1 MVYKWNIEEIKKK
14 QQYLLERLKHCTSSE
29 EKERIE
35 LSLISNI
42 SILNNSGSFRYT
54 KFYNFMDRLTKD
66 KFSLLKQSKYIEMEK
81 RLLFENDA
89 YIDEEYLGFLLSLAN
104 NIARE
109 VEDTEMLTE
118 FSISEEQI
126 VEVSKKFYQT
136 LGVPQIEQLSQKI
149 LSDPSAMNI
158 TRTNRT
164 GFEDFGGITYNDYIF
179 NKSYVNIQKTNTI
192 FDFQALNHEVMHGI
206 DFYTHQKVHSKNY
219 FGFHEI
225 PTYTIDYLFLE
236 FMNDLGFDEQQ
247 VAILQ
252 ERKVNYLS
260 SLAQIT
266 LLQLKTQLISNYGY
280 KNSISPTYDMLKNAL
295 TPQILKQLLE
305 IESGLIAYGLK
316 MQIDD
321 DKEKGLSNLV
331 SIMSSDIPV
340 NKKPDFSFVGLDDD
354 TLLNISMNYN
364 NINSMN
370 KGTSKK

>member
-1 MVYKWNIEEIKKK
+1 MVYKWNIEEVKRK
-14 QQYLLERLKHCTSSE
+14 QQYLLERLKHCSNSE

-35 LSLISNI
+35 LSLVSNI

-66 KFSLLKQSKYIEMEK
+66 KFSLSRQSKYIEMEK
-81 RLLFENDA
+81 KLLFENDS
-89 YIDEEYLGFLLSLAN
+89 YIDEAYLGFLLSLAN
-104 NIARE
+104 NIASD
-109 VEDTEMLTE
+109 VQDTETLPE
-118 FSISEEQI
+118 FSISDEQM
-126 VEVSKKFYQT
+126 VEVSKKFYQI

-149 LSDPSAMNI
+149 LSDPSSMNI
-158 TRTNRT
+158 TRTNRN

-179 NKSYVNIQKTNTI
+179 NKSHVNIQKTNTI

-206 DFYTHQKVHSKNY
+206 DFYTHQKLPSKNY

-236 FMNDLGFDEQQ
+236 FMNNLGFDEQQ
-247 VAILQ
+247 IAILQ

-280 KNSISPTYDMLKNAL
+280 KNSINPTYDMLKNAL

-316 MQIDD
+316 MQIDI
-321 DKEKGLSNLV
+321 DKGKGLSNLIA
-331 SIMSSDIPV
+331 IMSNDIPID
-340 NKKPDFSFVGLDDD
+340 KKTDFSFAGLSDD
-354 TLLNISMNYN
+354 TLLDISMNYN
-364 NINSMN
+364 NIHSMN
-370 KGTSKK
+370 KSIAKK